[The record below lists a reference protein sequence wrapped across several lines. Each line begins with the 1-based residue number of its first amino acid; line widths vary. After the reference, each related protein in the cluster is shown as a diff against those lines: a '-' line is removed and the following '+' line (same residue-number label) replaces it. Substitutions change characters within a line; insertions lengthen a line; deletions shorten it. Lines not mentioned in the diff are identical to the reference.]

1 MGRIPWML
9 LTAILEAGHSLP
21 PVKFPS
27 GRLSAI
33 SASPV
38 RFVAGE
44 CCVITAASYRV
55 NAVGV

>member
-1 MGRIPWML
+1 ML
-9 LTAILEAGHSLP
+9 LTVVLEAGHSLP
-21 PVKFPS
+21 PFKFPS

-44 CCVITAASYRV
+44 CCVITTASNRV
-55 NAVGV
+55 NAVDV